1 MSEFSKVVIISGA
14 SGSGKTTLAHHLLSC
29 KDFNLKFSVS
39 ACTRPKRDMEIQG
52 AHYIFLSIEQFKNK
66 IKSNDFLEWEEV
78 YPNHFYGTLK
88 SHTMSMLNLGK
99 NILFDVDVHGAM
111 ALKKHFKNQALSIFI
126 QAPSESIA
134 KNRLLKRNTE
144 SSTNLEIRLNKMKEE
159 ILVGKQMDYVVINDN
174 LNDSKHK
181 VQELIKAFL
190 KV

>member
-29 KDFNLKFSVS
+29 KDFNLKFSIS
-39 ACTRPKRDMEIQG
+39 ACTRPKRDMEIEG
-52 AHYIFLSIEQFKNK
+52 EHYIFLSIEQFKNK

-78 YPNHFYGTLK
+78 YPDHFYGTLK
-88 SHTMSMLNLGK
+88 SHTMSTLNLGK

-111 ALKKHFKNQALSIFI
+111 ALKQYFKNQALSIFI

-144 SSTNLEIRLNKMKEE
+144 SSIQLEIRLNKMKEE
-159 ILVGKQMDYVVINDN
+159 ILVGEQMDYVVINDN

-181 VQELIKAFL
+181 VQEIIKEFL